1 MTVYYVYNGHTQQ
14 INLQSLGEDIQES
27 GVITSATY
35 LGAIWNKGCNTT
47 QKPPCTSHC
56 DQPCNG
62 LLEVLFS
69 NELSVEDKLTLDNIV
84 SNY

>member
-1 MTVYYVYNGHTQQ
+1 MSVYYVYNGHTEQVD
-14 INLQSLGEDIQES
+14 LLALGEEIQES

-35 LGAIWNKGCNTT
+35 EGAIWNQGCNTT
-47 QKPPCTSHC
+47 QKPPCNSHC
-56 DQPCNG
+56 QQPCNG

-69 NELSVEDKLTLDNIV
+69 NELSVEDKSTLDTIV